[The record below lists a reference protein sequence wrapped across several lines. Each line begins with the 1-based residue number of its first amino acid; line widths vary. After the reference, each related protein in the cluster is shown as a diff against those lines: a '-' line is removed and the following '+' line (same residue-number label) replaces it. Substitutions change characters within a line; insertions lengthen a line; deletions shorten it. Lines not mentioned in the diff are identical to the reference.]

1 MIFARKWNWI
11 VLGAGFALLSG
22 KAAFSA
28 ASPDDDKSVVTPAE
42 DSKFNCGGKGQPMCP
57 MQKWMKEN
65 MLPAQNN
72 SDMGALK
79 KGLEYIAGHA
89 PAGYADW
96 SKFAKEGIAAADKN
110 DMAKVKASCNDCHK
124 AYKSKYKSEM
134 RDKPF

>member
-1 MIFARKWNWI
+1 MIFARKWNWV
-11 VLGAGFALLSG
+11 VLGAGLALLSG

-28 ASPDDDKSVVTPAE
+28 ASSDAAPVAPADE
-42 DSKFNCGGKGQPMCP
+42 SKFSCGGKGQPMCP

-72 SDMGALK
+72 SDMAALK

-89 PAGYADW
+89 PAGFSDW
-96 SKFAKEGIAAADKN
+96 SKIAKDGIAAAAAN
-110 DMAKVKASCNDCHK
+110 DMGKVKASCNDCHK
-124 AYKSKYKSEM
+124 AYKSKYKSDL